1 MMTFVDAVPTAAQIQ
16 ACVMIDA
23 KVQIAPWSLAKF
35 ESSFHQ
41 DRFLLLCEGQAVL
54 AYCIWREVLDEA
66 ELLTIAVHPD
76 HQGQGLAKKIF
87 AEMFQ
92 RCSQK
97 AIQRMFLEVAVSNLP
112 ALSLYHSLGFIEQGL
127 RKNYYHTANGLLD
140 AKVLSLKL
148 NA

>member
-16 ACVMIDA
+16 ACVAIDA
-23 KVQIAPWSLAKF
+23 KVQITPWSLAKF
-35 ESSFHQ
+35 ESSFAQ
-41 DRFLLLCEGQAVL
+41 DCFLLLCEGQAVL

-76 HQGQGLAKKIF
+76 YQGQGLAKKLF
-87 AEMFQ
+87 TEMLK

-97 AIQRMFLEVAVSNLP
+97 GIQRMFLEVVVSNAP
-112 ALSLYHSLGFIEQGL
+112 ALALYHSLGFIEQGV
-127 RKNYYHTANGLLD
+127 RKNYYHTAKGALD
-140 AKVLSLKL
+140 AKVLRLEL